1 MEKSSVG
8 VKSVL
13 VVPGIAGVSVLEQVF
28 DQLLVQ
34 RLAVQF

>member
-1 MEKSSVG
+1 MEKSSVV

-13 VVPGIAGVSVLEQVF
+13 VVPEIAGVSVLEQVF